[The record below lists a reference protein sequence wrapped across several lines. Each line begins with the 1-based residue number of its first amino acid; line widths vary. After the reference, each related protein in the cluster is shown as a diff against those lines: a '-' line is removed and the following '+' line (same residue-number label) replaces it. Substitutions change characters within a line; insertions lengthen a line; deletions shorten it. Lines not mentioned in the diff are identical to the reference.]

1 MCLPVSYF
9 STVFFPDRKKVLKHH
24 PDKRK
29 ARGEKVDQEN
39 DYFICISKAYDVL
52 GVPSKRR
59 SYDSVDP
66 EVDDGV
72 PTANDYT
79 KKNFYQVRFIYVKYN
94 FTCENS
100 QWDIN
105 LLAQ

>member
-1 MCLPVSYF
+1 M
-9 STVFFPDRKKVLKHH
+9 RHH

-29 ARGEKVDQEN
+29 ARGEKVDQDN
-39 DYFICISKAYDVL
+39 DYFVCISKAYDIL

-72 PTANDYT
+72 PTANEYT
-79 KKNFYQVRFIYVKYN
+79 KKNFYQVLIFLFKSV
-94 FTCENS
+94 T
-100 QWDIN
+100 
-105 LLAQ
+105 LLFCNVILLFGHKFMNIFLLTAILT